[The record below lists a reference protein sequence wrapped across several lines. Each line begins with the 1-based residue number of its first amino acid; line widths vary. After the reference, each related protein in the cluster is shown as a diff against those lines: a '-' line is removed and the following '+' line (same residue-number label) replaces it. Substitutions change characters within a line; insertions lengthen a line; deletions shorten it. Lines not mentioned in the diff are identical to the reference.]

1 MKKIFKI
8 IAIVIGSIL
17 LLNIILIPF
26 AMIGMKEIKQLS
38 ITTPDLSTLADNT
51 YTSIYKKGRWNY
63 NVSVEILDNK
73 ISDIKVKK
81 AKIPTPEKVNN
92 EIIKAIIK
100 EQSLSLDAIS
110 GASVNTK
117 ALCKAVEIALRR

>member
-8 IAIVIGSIL
+8 ITIVIGSIL